1 MSKNLLPPKAKD
13 PYARWLP
20 YEDQIL
26 LTWRRAH
33 PSPAEWELAS
43 FYLPNK
49 SIGGCRSRW
58 RKLTRTKKE
67 EESESTPSN
76 HLLIPL
82 TQTANGF
89 QDLPDIPLKEI
100 CRYLSVKEVFWV
112 LPLVCRNYHQIIR
125 GSSMPVREIRL
136 IFGERTAVQLI
147 MLAHRVA
154 SCQKMVLEGV
164 PGGTT
169 SFSVYCLK
177 ELLNQVIN
185 SVKNLQVKTHWQ
197 PAIVQFV
204 NQSKVLQHLAIH
216 TINRTDHWNW
226 SEHQVNKSIRRL
238 YYNENQLSEW
248 RAESVVQKFPSLN
261 SVELWNGVNYSFPP
275 SDHHPRLGF
284 PHILRIQG
292 SVMIETRRLA
302 WLERLSIEITGVCQ
316 LRKLNVALPNLERL
330 QLFRVRFTQNL
341 LGDMLDP
348 DLSTDQDMHF
358 IHLVNAVRQNSSVRN
373 VWISSRYRERNTRND
388 EKGEWL
394 LATLPLRIS
403 EIAFRG
409 KTLRPHSK
417 ESKGWEDIPY
427 LFP

>member
-1 MSKNLLPPKAKD
+1 
-13 PYARWLP
+13 
-20 YEDQIL
+20 
-26 LTWRRAH
+26 
-33 PSPAEWELAS
+33 
-43 FYLPNK
+43 
-49 SIGGCRSRW
+49 
-58 RKLTRTKKE
+58 
-67 EESESTPSN
+67 
-76 HLLIPL
+76 
-82 TQTANGF
+82 
-89 QDLPDIPLKEI
+89 
-100 CRYLSVKEVFWV
+100 
-112 LPLVCRNYHQIIR
+112 
-125 GSSMPVREIRL
+125 
-136 IFGERTAVQLI
+136 
-147 MLAHRVA
+147 
-154 SCQKMVLEGV
+154 MVLEGV

-302 WLERLSIEITGVCQ
+302 WLERLSMEITGVYQ
-316 LRKLNVALPNLERL
+316 LKKLNVALPQLERL
-330 QLFRVRFTQNL
+330 QLFRVRFTNNL

-358 IHLVNAVRQNSSVRN
+358 IHLVNAIRQNSSVRN

-409 KTLRPHSK
+409 KTLRPHSSAAE
-417 ESKGWEDIPY
+417 ESTGLEDIPF